1 MAPRGPQAL
10 HRCLAAQVRSKKKAP
25 KPCPSPAPLRSF
37 GRVHGFLRRAF
48 QMAPGG
54 SSAKLHS
61 LSKCCRRPVLPG
73 KGKGDPRAPLSCC
86 DACFLGTT
94 ESPPPPALHPT
105 GRSPFPLHASMPA
118 ASFLSAASQVQAGRA
133 GEALSDADGGE
144 GGEEPRR
151 AARRPTGRRW
161 QRFQPNHHEFGM
173 FAQIQSPD
181 LCRCFSTPTINVP
194 KQRDSEG
201 SLGSLLFRPHRL
213 RTLPRASN
221 PGPPRSPSA
230 LRLTSLVPQPSP
242 PPIQGMLEDQ

>member
-1 MAPRGPQAL
+1 MLPGDNGEPPTT
-10 HRCLAAQVRSKKKAP
+10 C
-25 KPCPSPAPLRSF
+25 PAP
-37 GRVHGFLRRAF
+37 HWEI
-48 QMAPGG
+48 PI
-54 SSAKLHS
+54 SSA
-61 LSKCCRRPVLPG
+61 CQ
-73 KGKGDPRAPLSCC
+73 
-86 DACFLGTT
+86 
-94 ESPPPPALHPT
+94 
-105 GRSPFPLHASMPA
+105 HASRLLPQRT
-118 ASFLSAASQVQAGRA
+118 SQVCAGRA

-181 LCRCFSTPTINVP
+181 LCRCFSTPTINAP

-242 PPIQGMLEDQ
+242 PPASRGCLRISKTGVLLKLVPASIPLRHQSHLPEPSLTGGQTSARRRCEAGDIPALPSQECAS